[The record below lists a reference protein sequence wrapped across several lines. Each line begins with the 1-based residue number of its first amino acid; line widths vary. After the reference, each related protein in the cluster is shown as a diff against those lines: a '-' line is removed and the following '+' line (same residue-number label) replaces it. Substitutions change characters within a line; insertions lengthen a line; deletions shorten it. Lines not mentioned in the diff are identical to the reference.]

1 MANLNLEGF
10 SEKYKKIAPMEYAL
24 YLFYCLDKNVQMQL
38 KKDWNEAGG
47 VKVIPFWKWCMEHI
61 DISYCK

>member
-1 MANLNLEGF
+1 MANLNLDGF
-10 SEKYKKIAPMEYAL
+10 SEKYKKIAPMECAL
-24 YLFYCLDKNVQMQL
+24 YLFYCLDKDVQIQL